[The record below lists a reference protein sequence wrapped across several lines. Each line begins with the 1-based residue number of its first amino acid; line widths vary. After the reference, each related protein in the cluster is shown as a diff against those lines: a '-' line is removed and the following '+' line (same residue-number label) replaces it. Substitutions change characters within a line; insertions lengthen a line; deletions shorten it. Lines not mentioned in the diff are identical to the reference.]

1 MASGNIK
8 KMELKLGRTG
18 IIIVVVGMTALLC
31 SVFMLGVHIG
41 KNIDTYP
48 EKIASIPQKAL
59 ALIWRPA
66 KTTATT
72 DIVDNKQGEGQTKAG
87 DSLDLTFYNTLTS
100 KKGVVKDQPLT
111 EKKMVETPPPQTDLP
126 QLKGEEKET
135 TGGNGLE
142 TQMQPAKVNEKA
154 DDNNKRVVN
163 KVETNVTAGKQT
175 FIIQAASL
183 KEKAKAYQMIKNLS
197 DMGYKSHVVKI
208 DIKGKGTWFR
218 VIVSGFDE
226 RARAQVAA
234 DKIAKKMKTKCIIRR
249 VDADKK
255 IK

>member
-18 IIIVVVGMTALLC
+18 IIIVVVGMTTLLC
-31 SVFMLGVHIG
+31 SVFMLGVHVG

-66 KTTATT
+66 KNKAAT
-72 DIVDNKQGEGQTKAG
+72 DVADNKAVEGEPKAG
-87 DSLDLTFYNTLTS
+87 ESIDLTFYNDLTS
-100 KKGVVKDQPLT
+100 KKGVGKDQPLS
-111 EKKMVETPPPQTDLP
+111 EKKMVETPPPQTDLTQP
-126 QLKGEEKET
+126 KKEEKET
-135 TGGNGLE
+135 IGGNGLE
-142 TQMQPAKVNEKA
+142 EQKQPAKVIEKA
-154 DDNNKRVVN
+154 GDKKKHEVKEVDAPVAASSN
-163 KVETNVTAGKQT
+163 A

-183 KEKAKAYQMIKNLS
+183 KEKAKAYQMIKIIT
-197 DMGYKSHVVKI
+197 DIGFKSHVEKI
-208 DIKGKGTWFR
+208 NIKGKGTWFR

-226 RARAQVAA
+226 RTRAQAAA
-234 DKIAKKMKTKCIIRR
+234 DKIAKKIKTKCIIRH

-255 IK
+255 

>member
-1 MASGNIK
+1 MAPGNIK

-18 IIIVVVGMTALLC
+18 IIIVVVGMAALLC
-31 SVFMLGVHIG
+31 SAFLLGVVVG

-66 KTTATT
+66 KIKATP
-72 DIVDNKQGEGQTKAG
+72 DIGDSKPGEGQPKVG
-87 DSLDLTFYNTLTS
+87 ESMDLTFYNTLTS

-126 QLKGEEKET
+126 QPKKEEKESIVGT
-135 TGGNGLE
+135 GLE
-142 TQMQPAKVNEKA
+142 TQRQTAAVNEK
-154 DDNNKRVVN
+154 DGDKNKREV
-163 KVETNVTAGKQT
+163 KEVEAPVAASKQA

-183 KEKAKAYQMIKNLS
+183 KEKAKANQMS
-197 DMGYKSHVVKI
+197 KSLTALGFKSRVVKI
-208 DIKGKGTWFR
+208 DIKGKGIWFR

-226 RARAQVAA
+226 RAQAQVAA
-234 DKIAKKMKTKCIIRR
+234 DKIAKKIKTNCIIKRA
-249 VDADKK
+249 DADKK
-255 IK
+255 KK

>member
-1 MASGNIK
+1 MAPGNIK

-18 IIIVVVGMTALLC
+18 IIIVVVGMAALLC
-31 SVFMLGVHIG
+31 SVFLLGVVVG

-66 KTTATT
+66 KTKAMP
-72 DIVDNKQGEGQTKAG
+72 DIVDNKPGEGQPKAG
-87 DSLDLTFYNTLTS
+87 ESLDLTFYNTLTS
-100 KKGVVKDQPLT
+100 KKGEVKDQPLT

-126 QLKGEEKET
+126 QPKRDEKEIIGDT
-135 TGGNGLE
+135 DLE
-142 TQMQPAKVNEKA
+142 TQKQTATVNETAGDK
-154 DDNNKRVVN
+154 NKREV
-163 KVETNVTAGKQT
+163 KEVETPVAASKQT

-183 KEKAKAYQMIKNLS
+183 KEKAKASQMS
-197 DMGYKSHVVKI
+197 KSIAALGFKSRVVEI

-226 RARAQVAA
+226 RAQAQAAA
-234 DKIAKKMKTKCIIRR
+234 DKIAKKIKTKCIIRR
-249 VDADKK
+249 VEADKK
-255 IK
+255 KK